1 MDSTLRRGVSI
12 FLGICA
18 AIVVVLLILAFYN
31 S

>member
-12 FLGICA
+12 FLAIGG